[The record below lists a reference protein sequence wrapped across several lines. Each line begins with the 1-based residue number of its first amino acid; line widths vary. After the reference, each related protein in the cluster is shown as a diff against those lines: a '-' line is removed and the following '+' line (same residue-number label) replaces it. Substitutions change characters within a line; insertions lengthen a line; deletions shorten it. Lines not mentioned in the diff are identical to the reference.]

1 MKKIEFKHFYLLL
14 PLLLYGCSS
23 INSSSRD
30 EKQQLELS
38 LHKVRTDVEDI
49 KHDLN
54 TYEIEHH
61 VLEGKQID
69 QEQLII
75 SLKNQVSDLKQ
86 GKLETFTNELQN
98 LDRKI
103 TQFSKNQEKI
113 LSDIRQLSTHAN
125 ETTTA
130 LAQYKEKIALFEK
143 SMIAHNQQ
151 IQEVIKLR
159 EGLAKL
165 TTSDPSRNYIVKAGD
180 SLEKIARHY
189 QVSVDQ
195 IKKLNNLTSDLI
207 VVGQEISI
215 PNLPEN

>member
-165 TTSDPSRNYIVKAGD
+165 TTSDPSRNYILKAC
-180 SLEKIARHY
+180 
-189 QVSVDQ
+189 
-195 IKKLNNLTSDLI
+195 DL
-207 VVGQEISI
+207 
-215 PNLPEN
+215 L